1 MTVPAAINVR
11 NLTFRVRRQKLVP
24 NLLSFANC
32 LRRLCQYDVINV
44 INVNKLR
51 YVESKSLWPCKIDG
65 SYPTPKIVFNAPWK
79 YSTEAQN
86 ISVLFRNTNQTMRPL
101 LEILCDCLQ
110 LHVWGH
116 LVKTPSEFIFC

>member
-24 NLLSFANC
+24 NLLSFAKC

-79 YSTEAQN
+79 YSTETQKEHFCTLQKYKSDNEA
-86 ISVLFRNTNQTMRPL
+86 IKRDVL
-101 LEILCDCLQ
+101 
-110 LHVWGH
+110 
-116 LVKTPSEFIFC
+116 